1 MPMIENLKNFIRH
14 GKQARD
20 PGPAPPTTASTH
32 AHAHAVTEPAFGAQ
46 PRQHED
52 RTGEYT
58 VGAGGAQA
66 NLAAQAEHQ
75 AAQKQ
80 AEKQRLEEED
90 RDAAV
95 ARIVAEERENRGRLP
110 RYPGLERWTLIS
122 KMGDGAFSNVY
133 RAKDSSGELGEVAIK
148 VVRKYELSSSQGA
161 NHMHPDFKKI
171 PKTVE
176 RANILK
182 EVQIMRQL
190 NHPNIVKLISFSE
203 SKQYYYIIL
212 ELCPGGELFHQIV
225 RLTYFSEKLS
235 RHVITQV
242 AEALKYLH
250 EEKGVVHRDIKP
262 ENLLFEPIPFVPT
275 KNPKPKNPNDE
286 DKADEGEFIPGV
298 GAGGIGRIKIADFGL
313 SKVVWDSVTMTPC
326 GTVGY
331 TAPEIVKDERYSKS
345 VDMWALGC
353 VLYTLLCGFPP
364 FYDES
369 ISVLTEKVARGQYTF
384 LSPWWDDIS
393 KSAQDLVSHL
403 LTVDP
408 DKRYT
413 IEQFMEHPWIKGT
426 DEETYPAADAPPLAT
441 PAISRS
447 GYYKDGS
454 PMVLDEYTPG
464 APSAERNGKR
474 SDFRSPGHL
483 ALREVFDVGYA
494 VHRMEEETKQR
505 KKHKG
510 GFSNLA
516 ANMTLNE
523 EEEDEYDENHGA
535 VVAPPADEMEGMER
549 DLRNASIGA
558 AAQKKPQPAK
568 VPQSQQHQNRGR
580 KKAGFELSLD
590 NATLIGR
597 RKRNVDG
604 GEVVSAQA

>member
-32 AHAHAVTEPAFGAQ
+32 AHAHAVTEPAFGQ
-46 PRQHED
+46 LPKQHDD
-52 RTGEYT
+52 RAGEYT
-58 VGAGGAQA
+58 VGGGGAQA

-80 AEKQRLEEED
+80 AAKQRLEDED
-90 RDAAV
+90 REAAV
-95 ARIVAEERENRGRLP
+95 ARIVAEERENKGRLP
-110 RYPGLERWTLIS
+110 RYPGLERWNLIE

-133 RAKDSSGELGEVAIK
+133 RAKDSLGELGEVAIK

-190 NHPNIVKLISFSE
+190 NHPNIVKLVSFSE
-203 SKQYYYIIL
+203 SRSYYYIIL

-242 AEALKYLH
+242 AEALRYLH

-262 ENLLFEPIPFVPT
+262 ENLLFEPIPFIPT

-413 IEQFMEHPWIKGT
+413 IEQFMAHPWIRGT
-426 DEETYPAADAPPLAT
+426 DEETHPAADAPPLAT
-441 PAISRS
+441 PAVSRS
-447 GYYKDGS
+447 GFYKDGS
-454 PMVLDEYTPG
+454 PMVLDEFTPG
-464 APSAERNGKR
+464 VPGAERNGKR

-510 GFSNLA
+510 GFSSLA
-516 ANMTLNE
+516 TNMTLNE

-535 VVAPPADEMEGMER
+535 VVAPPADEIEGMER
-549 DLRNASIGA
+549 DLRKASIGA
-558 AAQKKPQPAK
+558 ANKKAPAAAK
-568 VPQSQQHQNRGR
+568 VPQSQQSRGR

-597 RKRNVDG
+597 RKRGGDG
-604 GEVVSAQA
+604 VVSAQA